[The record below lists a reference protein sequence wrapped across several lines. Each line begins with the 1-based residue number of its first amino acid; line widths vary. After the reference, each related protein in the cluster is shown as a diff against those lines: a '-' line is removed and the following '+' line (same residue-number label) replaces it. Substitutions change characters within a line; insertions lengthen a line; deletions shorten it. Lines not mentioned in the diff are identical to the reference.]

1 MQLALLF
8 VFAFLLLLLACF
20 LAPRGCEKTP
30 SRRLCPRT
38 HAVATV
44 RGELRVSGKCYE
56 VYTCSGECHKSLQK
70 LATASEDAFCEKY
83 GVETTSQGG
92 ASGLRLCH
100 HVNKQ
105 PAQFAVE
112 VPCAVYS

>member
-1 MQLALLF
+1 MKLGLLF
-8 VFAFLLLLLACF
+8 AVAFFLLLLACF

-30 SRRLCPRT
+30 SRHLCPRT
-38 HAVATV
+38 HAAATV
-44 RGELRVSGKCYE
+44 KGELRIGGKCYE
-56 VYTCSGECHKSLQK
+56 VHTCSGECHKSLQK
-70 LATASEDAFCEKY
+70 LATASKDAFCEKY
-83 GVETTSQGG
+83 GVENTSQGG
-92 ASGLRLCH
+92 VSGLHLCH

>member
-1 MQLALLF
+1 MKLALLF
-8 VFAFLLLLLACF
+8 AFAVVLLLFACF
-20 LAPRGCEKTP
+20 LAPRGCGKAP

-38 HAVATV
+38 HADATV
-44 RGELRVSGKCYE
+44 KAQLRIGGKCYE
-56 VYTCSGECHKSLQK
+56 VHTCSGECHKSLQK
-70 LATASEDAFCEKY
+70 LATSSKDAFCEKY
-83 GVETTSQGG
+83 GVVSTSQGG
-92 ASGLRLCH
+92 VSGLHLCH